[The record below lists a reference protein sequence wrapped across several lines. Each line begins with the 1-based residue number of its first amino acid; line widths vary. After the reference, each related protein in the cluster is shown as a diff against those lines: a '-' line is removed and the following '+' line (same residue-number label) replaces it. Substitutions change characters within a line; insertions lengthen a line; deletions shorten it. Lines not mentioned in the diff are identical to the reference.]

1 MSLASWGG
9 RMVLVELLEMN
20 QAQKGSPK
28 DKEVARA
35 IEATAEPGDV
45 SGIFKRKAPLKL
57 SSSAHM
63 QDEDLLE
70 CLRAHLF
77 VAEDDNMVV
86 YYKPKGFTHGSW
98 SMANLLS
105 KGSDFVDDVVKL
117 SLEDEGRGKHPVL
130 VYQLKQLG
138 MKAGGNALLAMS
150 AFSKR

>member
-1 MSLASWGG
+1 ML
-9 RMVLVELLEMN
+9 RT
-20 QAQKGSPK
+20 
-28 DKEVARA
+28 VA
-35 IEATAEPGDV
+35 EHNPATPY
-45 SGIFKRKAPLKL
+45 FLFWAPHIVHTPL
-57 SSSAHM
+57 
-63 QDEDLLE
+63 QVPDEFYKKF
-70 CLRAHLF
+70 AF

-86 YYKPKGFTHGSW
+86 YYKPKDFTHGAW